1 MGPRERVVSSGT
13 GCVCNQHGA
22 WVGQGNTCGPP
33 APHSHPQYADLRPG
47 EEHSSLSKWLRLCS
61 AFWATLYVVNSHKK
75 WIPLFSE
82 ALFFS
87 LNNIPKDRS
96 CKRQSRWP
104 LMHLGAE
111 KASATPYLPADHHPL
126 LSDSSAPWICCSSHH
141 LGWTQESSQSA
152 PLNLFLISAWNRF
165 TSKDQSPQVGC
176 DKGQRDSRVWRVKQL
191 LLTLG
196 GEGCGG

>member
-1 MGPRERVVSSGT
+1 MVLLTLCHSFRFEWPEAQGQGEEVARPLTTVQQRGQNHQRSARARSRNRDQQGDRQDGAIGLWGRERVVSSGT

-61 AFWATLYVVNSHKK
+61 AFWATLYVVNAHKK

-87 LNNIPKDRS
+87 L
-96 CKRQSRWP
+96 
-104 LMHLGAE
+104 
-111 KASATPYLPADHHPL
+111 
-126 LSDSSAPWICCSSHH
+126 
-141 LGWTQESSQSA
+141 
-152 PLNLFLISAWNRF
+152 
-165 TSKDQSPQVGC
+165 
-176 DKGQRDSRVWRVKQL
+176 
-191 LLTLG
+191 
-196 GEGCGG
+196 